1 MLTPFGGHIG
11 IVCAAV
17 GGAAMTKYLRKYIK
31 KQIMDAIII
40 NIDQEEYL
48 TEKEKIFL
56 KKIFRKGEEND

>member
-1 MLTPFGGHIG
+1 
-11 IVCAAV
+11 
-17 GGAAMTKYLRKYIK
+17 
-31 KQIMDAIII
+31 MDAIII